1 MLVTCW
7 STKGGSGTTVI
18 SALASLH
25 AAQDRDRPVLLVDLC
40 GDLPA
45 AFGSAETPSGLGEW
59 LRSDLAPCSLE
70 RILLELAPNLS
81 LLPRGQGPLSARRT
95 DEFAEWLASGASLPG
110 AHERPARGTD
120 EFAEW
125 LASGASLPGAHE
137 RPARGTDEFAEW
149 LASGAAVVVDAGML
163 RTEGEASSRGSD
175 DELRWRLAAEAD
187 RSVLVTRACY
197 LALRRAVSLPVRP
210 SGVVLVAEPGRALT
224 RSDCERAIGA
234 PVLATVAV
242 DPEIARAVDAGM
254 LRTRVP
260 KGAMRALG
268 RLIEEM

>member
-18 SALASLH
+18 AALVSLH
-25 AAQDRDRPVLLVDLC
+25 AAQDRDRPVLLIDLC

-45 AFGSAETPSGLGEW
+45 VFGCAEASSGLGEW

-70 RILLELAPNLS
+70 RVLEELTPNLS
-81 LLPRGQGPLSARRT
+81 LLPQGQGKLSARRAG
-95 DEFAEWLASGASLPG
+95 ELMEWLTTGA
-110 AHERPARGTD
+110 T
-120 EFAEW
+120 
-125 LASGASLPGAHE
+125 
-137 RPARGTDEFAEW
+137 
-149 LASGAAVVVDAGML
+149 VVVDAGVL
-163 RTEGEASSRGSD
+163 PVHAEQSDGGTGE

-197 LALRRAVSLPVRP
+197 LALRRTVSLPVRP
-210 SGVVLVAEPGRALT
+210 SGVVLVAEAGRALT

-242 DPEIARAVDAGM
+242 DPDIARAVDAGM

-260 KGAMRALG
+260 KGAIRALG
-268 RLIEEM
+268 RLSEEI

>member
-7 STKGGSGTTVI
+7 STKGGSGTSVI
-18 SALASLH
+18 SALVSLH
-25 AAQDRDRPVLLVDLC
+25 AAQDRDRSVLLVDLC

-45 AFGSAETPSGLGEW
+45 VFGSAETSTGLGEW
-59 LRSDLAPCSLE
+59 LRNDLAPCSLE
-70 RILLELAPNLS
+70 RTLLELTPNLS
-81 LLPRGQGPLSARRT
+81 LLPRGQGQLSARRT
-95 DEFAEWLASGASLPG
+95 DELVQWLASGAV
-110 AHERPARGTD
+110 
-120 EFAEW
+120 
-125 LASGASLPGAHE
+125 
-137 RPARGTDEFAEW
+137 
-149 LASGAAVVVDAGML
+149 VVVDAGVL
-163 RTEGEASSRGSD
+163 RTDGEASSRGSD

-187 RSVLVTRACY
+187 RTVLVTRACY

-210 SGVVLVAEPGRALT
+210 SGVVLVAEAGRALT
-224 RSDCERAIGA
+224 KSDCERAIGA

-260 KGAMRALG
+260 KGAVRALG

>member
-7 STKGGSGTTVI
+7 STKGGSGTTVVA
-18 SALASLH
+18 ALVSLH
-25 AAQDRDRPVLLVDLC
+25 AAQDRDRPVLLVDLD

-45 AFGSAETPSGLGEW
+45 VFGCADSPSGLGEW

-70 RILLELAPNLS
+70 RVLEELTPNLS
-81 LLPRGQGPLSARRT
+81 LLPRGRGQLGARRA
-95 DEFAEWLASGASLPG
+95 DDLVEWLASDAV
-110 AHERPARGTD
+110 
-120 EFAEW
+120 
-125 LASGASLPGAHE
+125 
-137 RPARGTDEFAEW
+137 
-149 LASGAAVVVDAGML
+149 VVVDAGVL
-163 RTEGEASSRGSD
+163 RARDEPSGRGPD

-197 LALRRAVSLPVRP
+197 LALRRTVSLPVRP
-210 SGVVLVAEPGRALT
+210 TGVVLVSEAGRALT

-242 DPEIARAVDAGM
+242 DPDIARAVDAGM

-260 KGAMRALG
+260 KGAIKVLG
-268 RLIEEM
+268 RLTEEL

>member
-18 SALASLH
+18 AALVSLH

-45 AFGSAETPSGLGEW
+45 VFGSAEPVSGLAQW
-59 LRSDLAPCSLE
+59 LSSDLAPCSLE
-70 RILLELAPNLS
+70 RVLEELTPNLS
-81 LLPRGQGPLSARRT
+81 LLPRGQGSLSARRA
-95 DEFAEWLASGASLPG
+95 DELVDWLASGAV
-110 AHERPARGTD
+110 
-120 EFAEW
+120 
-125 LASGASLPGAHE
+125 
-137 RPARGTDEFAEW
+137 
-149 LASGAAVVVDAGML
+149 VVVDAGVL
-163 RTEGEASSRGSD
+163 TAKGEASDLGSD
-175 DELRWRLAAEAD
+175 HEFRWRLAAEAD

-197 LALRRAVSLPVRP
+197 LALRRTVSLSVRP
-210 SGVVLVAEPGRALT
+210 SGVVLVAEAGRALT

-242 DPEIARAVDAGM
+242 DPDIARAVDAGM

-260 KGAMRALG
+260 KGAIKVLG
-268 RLIEEM
+268 RLTEEV

>member
-18 SALASLH
+18 AALVSLH

-45 AFGSAETPSGLGEW
+45 VFGCAETSSGLGQW

-70 RILLELAPNLS
+70 RGFEELTPNLS
-81 LLPRGQGPLSARRT
+81 LLARGQGPLTARRA
-95 DEFAEWLASGASLPG
+95 DELVDWLDSDAI
-110 AHERPARGTD
+110 
-120 EFAEW
+120 
-125 LASGASLPGAHE
+125 
-137 RPARGTDEFAEW
+137 
-149 LASGAAVVVDAGML
+149 VVVDAGVL
-163 RTEGEASSRGSD
+163 RGHTTQADSVSGDE
-175 DELRWRLAAEAD
+175 ELRWRLAAEAD
-187 RSVLVTRACY
+187 RSILVTRACY

-210 SGVVLVAEPGRALT
+210 SGVVLVAEAGRALT

-242 DPEIARAVDAGM
+242 DPDIARAVDAGM

-260 KGAMRALG
+260 KGAIKVLG
-268 RLIEEM
+268 RLCEEL

>member
-18 SALASLH
+18 AALVSLH
-25 AAQDRDRPVLLVDLC
+25 AAQNRDRPVLLVDLC

-45 AFGSAETPSGLGEW
+45 VFGCSEASSGLAEW

-70 RILLELAPNLS
+70 RVLEELTPNLS
-81 LLPRGQGPLSARRT
+81 LLSRGHGPMTSRRA
-95 DEFAEWLASGASLPG
+95 DELVEWLGAD
-110 AHERPARGTD
+110 AT
-120 EFAEW
+120 
-125 LASGASLPGAHE
+125 
-137 RPARGTDEFAEW
+137 
-149 LASGAAVVVDAGML
+149 VVVDAGVL
-163 RTEGEASSRGSD
+163 RVEAEKSGGSGD

-187 RSVLVTRACY
+187 RSILVTRACY
-197 LALRRAVSLPVRP
+197 LALRRTVSLPVRP
-210 SGVVLVAEPGRALT
+210 SGVVLVAEAGRALT

-242 DPEIARAVDAGM
+242 DPDIARAVDAGM

-260 KGAMRALG
+260 KGAIKALG
-268 RLIEEM
+268 RLTEEG